1 MFLLVRWQSPPTETH
16 MAKKAKMQLAEIKSF
31 LSVQA
36 SFVSHTEHSNSFNL
50 MNRVGVLDE
59 NNPFDYDRA

>member
-1 MFLLVRWQSPPTETH
+1 MN
-16 MAKKAKMQLAEIKSF
+16 LAEIKSF

-36 SFVSHTEHSNSFNL
+36 SFVSHTKHSNSFNL